1 MRTPSPDVAAS
12 GQGEGARVY
21 DAFVSYS
28 RVDKLLA
35 SRLATALEAYTPPKD
50 LAVPQRHLRIFRDE
64 DDFTGV
70 EYYASVERHLT
81 SAGSLIVVCSPSA
94 RRSQYVNDEIRR
106 FGAAHGADRIIPV
119 LGGGRPNN
127 EAADDDERAFPDAL
141 CELMT
146 MPLAVNYTGF
156 DPAKDR
162 VDRGAFESPWYTLL
176 ANLFGISRS
185 ELEQREKRRQARV
198 RRVRLAVAGAFVA
211 LILAGLVVS
220 LYQWRQA
227 VIARDM
233 AFSREL
239 AAHAMSQVQADPDL
253 GVKLALEAVRVSRTG
268 EAEAA
273 LREALAGH
281 RVLTVMPGKKP
292 VRSTSLS
299 ADGRLLVTGGNDGIL
314 RVWQLATGEPL
325 AELAG
330 HKELVDATAVTGDG
344 RLAASASWD
353 GTARVWDVPGR
364 RMLHELGHGKVSVTS
379 VDFSPDARFLATGAG
394 DGSVRIWNAADGA
407 LVRKI
412 DAHSWPRTVVSG
424 VTRVTYSPDGKSL
437 LSSAGSVSTATGEPV
452 ARMWDAETGNLARE
466 FSVGAGV
473 VVLSAFSADGAR
485 VLVAGNRGGSG
496 VWNAATGAR
505 VASLDGH
512 TGIVYVAAFSR
523 DGASVLTADRV
534 AGRTGSVV
542 LADGGSGA
550 QRAAWFAVVT
560 AAAFDPAGAQVAT
573 GSERATRVLDARSGE
588 LLHELR
594 GHDGDVTTVRFGRDG
609 STLLTAGEE
618 GELRVWDLT
627 ALPELVLGGL
637 GDAAVGP
644 QFSPDGKWIVA
655 ESSTN
660 AVVWDAARGTKIAD
674 IPKLGHMAA
683 VNARAAFDGQGRLML
698 GDQRVSAPETH
709 EVRTPGG
716 HAAFP
721 SVRLPEFAW
730 FRSRDER
737 LTLIPHTDHSAVI
750 RDRGTW
756 EQIAVL
762 KGHGGMVTGAVFG
775 PDARWV
781 LTAGEDSTARVWDV
795 ATGRQLQ
802 ELGLDN
808 RGYAAGLSPDG
819 RRAYVVEDWPAI
831 KVWDTATWQ
840 RVHTFAWPAPQSG
853 GNWATVAGFSPDGT
867 LLVAGDS
874 GGGLHF
880 LDLATG
886 KERVAVA
893 AHKYKV
899 STLAFSADGRFLVTT
914 GEGDRGA
921 RVWAPA
927 TGARLAVV
935 GSQFVAGAA
944 FRPDGRQIATLGKDG
959 TVRLFNLPRFAP
971 IEDLA
976 DEARRRVKRDW
987 TPGERERYLHE
998 PPKR

>member
-1 MRTPSPDVAAS
+1 VPAKDERPQVF
-12 GQGEGARVY
+12 

-28 RVDKLLA
+28 RVDKTLA
-35 SRLATALEAYTPPKD
+35 SRLAQALEAYTPPKD

-81 SAGSLIVVCSPSA
+81 SAGTLIVVCSPHA

-106 FGAAHGADRIIPV
+106 FGAAHGADRIVPV

-127 EAADDDERAFPDAL
+127 EASAEDERAFPDAL

-156 DPAKDR
+156 DPARDK
-162 VDRGAFESPWYTLL
+162 VNRGAFEGAWYTLL

-185 ELEQREKRRQARV
+185 ELEQRDKRRQARV
-198 RRVRLAVAGAFVA
+198 RRFRLAVAGAFVA
-211 LILAGLVVS
+211 AILVGLVVS

-227 VIARDM
+227 VIARDT

-239 AAHAMSQVQADPDL
+239 AAHAMSQVDMDPDL
-253 GVKLALEAVRVSRTG
+253 GVKLALEAFRVSRTG

-273 LREALAGH
+273 LREAMAAH
-281 RVLTVMPGKKP
+281 RVLTVMPGTKP
-292 VRSTSLS
+292 VRSTALT

-314 RVWQLATGEPL
+314 RVWQLATGEL
-325 AELAG
+325 GAELPG
-330 HKELVDATAVTGDG
+330 HKELIDATAVTADG

-364 RMLHELGHGKVSVTS
+364 RMLHELAHGKPSVTS
-379 VDFSPDARFLATGAG
+379 IEFSPDARFVATGAG

-412 DAHSWPRTVVSG
+412 DAHSWGRTVVSG
-424 VTRVTYSPDGKSL
+424 VTRVTYSPDGTRL
-437 LSSAGSVSTATGEPV
+437 LSSAGHVSTATGEPV
-452 ARMWDAETGNLARE
+452 ARMWDAASGDLVRE

-473 VVLSAFSADGAR
+473 VVTSAFSADGSR

-496 VWNAATGAR
+496 MWDAATGER
-505 VASLDGH
+505 LKTLDGH
-512 TGIVYVAAFSR
+512 TGIVYVAAFSP
-523 DGASVLTADRV
+523 DGTAALTADRV

-542 LADGGSGA
+542 LAGMSGDA
-550 QRAAWFAVVT
+550 PRATWFAVVT
-560 AAAFDPAGAQVAT
+560 SAAFDPAGARVAT
-573 GSERATRVLDARSGE
+573 GSERATRVLDARSGD

-594 GHDGDVTTVRFGRDG
+594 GHGGDVTTVRFGRDG
-609 STLLTAGEE
+609 ATLVTAGEE

-627 ALPELVLGGL
+627 ALPELVLSGL

-644 QFSPDGKWIVA
+644 QFSPDGRWIVA
-655 ESSTN
+655 EGSTS
-660 AVVWDAARGTKIAD
+660 AVVWDAARGTKIAEL
-674 IPKLGHMAA
+674 PKVGHMAA

-698 GDQRVSAPETH
+698 GDQRVKSPEAH
-709 EVRTPGG
+709 EVRTASGQP
-716 HAAFP
+716 AFP

-730 FRSRDER
+730 FRSRDEH
-737 LTLIPHTDHSAVI
+737 LALIPQTDHSAVV

-756 EQIAVL
+756 EQVAVL
-762 KGHGGMVTGAVFG
+762 KGHQGMVKGAVFG
-775 PDARWV
+775 QDARWV
-781 LTAGEDSTARVWDV
+781 LTASEDSTARVWDV
-795 ATGRQLQ
+795 KTGGQLH
-802 ELGLDN
+802 ELRLDN
-808 RGYAAGLSPDG
+808 RGSAAGLSPDG
-819 RRAYVVEDWPAI
+819 RLAYVVADWSTI
-831 KVWDTATWQ
+831 TLWDTTTWQ
-840 RVHTFAWPAPQSG
+840 RVHTFTWPAPQSG
-853 GNWATVAGFSPDGT
+853 GNWATVAEFSPDGT
-867 LLVAGDS
+867 LLVVGDS

-880 LDLATG
+880 LDVASRTERAT
-886 KERVAVA
+886 AA

-899 STLAFSADGRFLVTT
+899 STLSFSADGRFVVTT
-914 GEGDRGA
+914 GDGDRGA
-921 RVWAPA
+921 RVWSPA
-927 TGARLAVV
+927 TGTKLAEV
-935 GSQFVAGAA
+935 GTQFVAGAT

-959 TVRLFNLPRFAP
+959 AVRLYNLARFAP
-971 IEDLA
+971 VEELA
-976 DEARRRVKRDW
+976 QDARRRVKRDW